1 MDNQSPEAR
10 ERLWRRPVSATERAA
25 LRGQPELE
33 LEARLTG
40 ALARLPNAS
49 VPSNFTSRVMA
60 AIDREE
66 AQSARGWRWRWNWHF
81 LLPRLAVSTAIV
93 LFTGLGLQQYQ
104 VVHRRAELAH
114 TLSVVASATVPVPS
128 ADVLENLDVIQHL
141 GQTRSA
147 DTGLLADLQQ

>member
-1 MDNQSPEAR
+1 MDNRTPAEH

-66 AQSARGWRWRWNWHF
+66 AQSARTRGWRWNWHF
-81 LLPRLAVSTAIV
+81 LLPRMAVATAIV
-93 LFTGLGLQQYQ
+93 VFTGLGLQQYQ

-114 TLSVVASATVPVPS
+114 TLSVMASATVPVPS
-128 ADVLENLDVIQHL
+128 ADVLENLDVIQHM
-141 GQTRSA
+141 GETRHA
-147 DTGLLADLQQ
+147 DTELLADLEQ